1 LYNNHNNNNNRKN
14 NYLTNFIKLN
24 RKVYWPSVRIL
35 RSGKA
40 KYSPCLPCGF
50 FNRLGELTNE
60 PISTRVHLG
69 GLEMMLR
76 SSCRSADQRV
86 TCKTK
91 NGVCKDL
98 SYDESTIITRTL
110 NLSLAFS
117 PPFFSILQRL
127 VLYIYCK
134 STQASFPSCFTIN
147 CTIGGGSMGRLS
159 FSPKPHM
166 RA

>member
-1 LYNNHNNNNNRKN
+1 MILDLASGWKSELYLSYFGLTDLYNNHNSNNRKS

-50 FNRLGELTNE
+50 FKRLGELTNE

-98 SYDESTIITRTL
+98 SYDESTTITRTL
-110 NLSLAFS
+110 NLSLAS
-117 PPFFSILQRL
+117 PPLFFHIA
-127 VLYIYCK
+127 K
-134 STQASFPSCFTIN
+134 ACFVY
-147 CTIGGGSMGRLS
+147 LL
-159 FSPKPHM
+159 
-166 RA
+166 